1 MNKKIKLHNAAKRT
15 IAALT
20 IVSMTVTGIGMM
32 DSSAF
37 NGVLSGNGLLSG
49 DGTLSGN
56 GTISGNADLSGDAVM
71 SGDVYWEYDYNNTG
85 EDLLAN
91 CLNESTSVRK
101 IGESYSSATGPSI
114 YDVVLETQTDAE
126 NDVKKQYKSYS
137 DVKVSSS
144 FLKVPSNKD
153 TLDTCNYKQS
163 RLNEYYDSKYKEAY
177 GGQPADGT
185 CTEVAITSA
194 VEFLNRMKVTS
205 IKNLTYKSCFVNVLY
220 CAKKN
225 GAWVYEYDK
234 EEGKWKGGTYNAKTY
249 KIINDYYKMKKEK
262 LFGVYDPTPQYDY
275 IKDRLEAGKS
285 VLGHFE
291 VLKPNGKVD
300 GHCMNI
306 NGILYVKVRYRNS
319 SKDSYKS
326 KNVIYYVVN
335 DGWHNC
341 DSGNYRIQYINSK
354 YIDTMTCFGPVS

>member
-144 FLKVPSNKD
+144 FL
-153 TLDTCNYKQS
+153 
-163 RLNEYYDSKYKEAY
+163 
-177 GGQPADGT
+177 
-185 CTEVAITSA
+185 
-194 VEFLNRMKVTS
+194 KVTS